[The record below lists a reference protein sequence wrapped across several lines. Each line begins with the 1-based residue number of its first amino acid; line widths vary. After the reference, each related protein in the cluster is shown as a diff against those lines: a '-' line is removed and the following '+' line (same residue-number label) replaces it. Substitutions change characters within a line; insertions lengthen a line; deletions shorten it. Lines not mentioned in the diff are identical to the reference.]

1 MSNEPAILIVD
12 ELTGELDTK
21 MGMEVI
27 QLLYDLNR
35 EINQT
40 VLMVT
45 HDPAVGALA
54 ERTLRM
60 RDGKIIEIIS
70 YYFFLTFFYFYSLNI
85 TSFISLF

>member
-70 YYFFLTFFYFYSLNI
+70 YYFFLTFFYFYNLNR